1 MEHCECTSFTVN
13 NTGMRFLN
21 QVIGHIGPARVY
33 RRDAGA
39 HLSTSVWTVCVLRG
53 VTSESHVWAN
63 RSNQKGLPAPSEW
76 NLVLERFFP
85 AYLLEERMWLHPE
98 DCKVGIICDR
108 CRAFTERVGERC
120 RQEPDSAYPWGYRIA
135 HRWHTFV
142 VGLGVGTTS
151 HQSSWPR
158 S

>member
-1 MEHCECTSFTVN
+1 MEHCECASFTVN

-21 QVIGHIGPARVY
+21 QVIGHIGPVRVY
-33 RRDAGA
+33 RRNP
-39 HLSTSVWTVCVLRG
+39 LRG
-53 VTSESHVWAN
+53 VASVSHVWVN
-63 RSNQKGLPAPSEW
+63 RCNQKGIPAPSEW

-108 CRAFTERVGERC
+108 RRAFTERVGDRC
-120 RQEPDSAYPWGYRIA
+120 RQEPDSAYPWDYRIA